1 MLRLED
7 GNLYLRLRKMSHTIY
22 AANGKVSHIQT
33 TKNKQTLRTSL
44 KKGSQK
50 RRCHEECQ
58 IILIENY
65 SRTMSSSRFTANN
78 IKKTNIGKEKS
89 TIIKNEITHQSP
101 N

>member
-1 MLRLED
+1 M
-7 GNLYLRLRKMSHTIY
+7 K
-22 AANGKVSHIQT
+22 
-33 TKNKQTLRTSL
+33 TSL

-50 RRCHEECQ
+50 RKYHEECQ

-89 TIIKNEITHQSP
+89 TIIKN
-101 N
+101 NMGM